1 VNKRNDPV
9 WSAEDMDRYLE
20 EIERADNWLTVIF
33 GVIAATGLGFA
44 LYLLAAMVW
53 P

>member
-1 VNKRNDPV
+1 
-9 WSAEDMDRYLE
+9 MDRYLE
-20 EIERADNWLTVIF
+20 EIERADNWITVIF

-44 LYLLAAMVW
+44 LYLIAAMVW

>member
-20 EIERADNWLTVIF
+20 EIERADNWTVVIF

-44 LYLLAAMVW
+44 LYLIVKMLY
-53 P
+53 